1 MCPKYGPLSDRND
14 DSKRDPESIGE
25 CIIFNHQIYEPS
37 TGFSEREGTELDAQ
51 ELKKAFL
58 TMGFGVSQYDNR
70 SVSQIFE
77 ILSNGMSITF
87 NNFFDSYDAPHFSRS
102 PSYDRPLKFFF
113 QCLNRIIVTGNV
125 SSFAF

>member
-1 MCPKYGPLSDRND
+1 MNFSKICPKYGPLSDRND

-77 ILSNGMSITF
+77 ILSNGMSIT
-87 NNFFDSYDAPHFSRS
+87 
-102 PSYDRPLKFFF
+102 L
-113 QCLNRIIVTGNV
+113 IISLVHIVMHTMLHTLV
-125 SSFAF
+125 VAHHLIDT